1 MPHRFRLWMLLA
13 AAFAGALP
21 ATRAPAG
28 PAPGGAVDLL
38 LLLAVDVS
46 DSITPEKARLQRAGY
61 VRAIADPAVIAAIG
75 KGRHASIAVS
85 YLEWASADEQYPLI
99 GWTRIADATGARAFA
114 DALRRAPYEY
124 GYWTSISAAIDRAAS
139 LIEAAPFAA
148 ARRVIDLSSD
158 GRNNSGGPV
167 LAARARALARGITI
181 NGLVV
186 LANRR
191 NFTLP
196 PQPFLDKYFDTCV
209 IGGPGAFT
217 EIAEGIDDFVRA
229 VRRKLIREIA
239 GLPDGRRRAA
249 APRGRNP
256 ILFVSQNPAAS
267 DGSGAASGTFC
278 D

>member
-28 PAPGGAVDLL
+28 LAPGGAVDLL

-186 LANRR
+186 LAYLRHRRARRVYRNRR
-191 NFTLP
+191 RHRRLRPRGT
-196 PQPFLDKYFDTCV
+196 PQADPRNRGTS
-209 IGGPGAFT
+209 
-217 EIAEGIDDFVRA
+217 
-229 VRRKLIREIA
+229 
-239 GLPDGRRRAA
+239 GRT
-249 APRGRNP
+249 APRG
-256 ILFVSQNPAAS
+256 
-267 DGSGAASGTFC
+267 GTPRPQSHPLRFAKPGGQ
-278 D
+278 